1 MPVDPALAALASALL
16 DARLSAQDDLTK
28 EGFAKRAGLGRN
40 TVERIFKGI
49 QVPTRSQVHAIA
61 RACNVNP
68 ASFDRLYEELQRSR
82 MVAGIQTAP
91 EQREVD
97 GQSESL
103 VIQYHDNTEAFYTA
117 AAAAVQAATEQIR
130 VTYIRQH
137 PPTRYASLAARNYFA
152 TVLDWAEPAATP
164 SGSGVGTAVS
174 ASRSVRRIIGLPIG
188 ADGKPGREFLNW
200 LRAHN
205 EEVREITAYEANVLE
220 WTPGVDWINM
230 ALIDDS
236 VTFLTFSGAGAQQLK
251 GLSSESRRFLTPYA
265 EFFERVWQ
273 HTTALDEYLRNKDA
287 TA

>member
-1 MPVDPALAALASALL
+1 M
-16 DARLSAQDDLTK
+16 RDDLTK

-68 ASFDRLYEELQRSR
+68 ASFDKLYEDAQRSR
-82 MVAGIQTAP
+82 IVAGIQTTP
-91 EQREVD
+91 EPRETD
-97 GQSESL
+97 GSSESL

-117 AAAAVQAATEQIR
+117 ATAAARAAKEQIR

-152 TVLDWAEPAATP
+152 AVLDWAESAALP
-164 SGSGVGTAVS
+164 SGPGGETAVP

-188 ADGKPGREFLNW
+188 ADGKLGREFLSW

-205 EEVREITAYEANVLE
+205 EEAREIPAYEANVLE
-220 WTPGVDWINM
+220 WTAGVDWINM

-236 VTFLTFSGAGAQQLK
+236 VTFLTFSGMGAQQLK
-251 GLSSESRRFLTPYA
+251 GLSSASRRFLTPYA

-273 HTTALDEYLRNKDA
+273 HTTALDDYLRNKDEI
-287 TA
+287 T